1 MKKRI
6 VRITAALCAAALLAG
21 CGGSI
26 GSKDGGYYTTEAA
39 AQESYANYDSV
50 AGSVDS
56 GLVPENAAEAAT
68 DETAQKI
75 IYNASLSMES
85 TDFDTTREALMT
97 AVEANGA
104 WLESTS
110 LYGTEKDH
118 DRTADYTVRVPVGS
132 YRAFLAAVGDAGSV
146 LNISESAENITSS
159 YIDVQ
164 ARLSALEAQRDRLNA
179 LADQAETTADLLEI
193 ESQLSDVQYQLE
205 NYTRQLRSMDQ
216 QVSYSTVDIYLREV
230 ATLTPTGVTFGER
243 IADAFGGGWDA
254 FVGFLQGLVI
264 ALVIVAVYLLC
275 WLRRYLPKLFINWKS
290 PEIGC
295 FIYLGGCRN
304 ENEALFMS
312 FLGRLPLDVLIL
324 CPDLNIKCCLEDKL
338 LYEVNYPESLAI
350 TEYPEES
357 SQVKIGTA
365 AYHAERELDTLMYQ
379 DSGIYRNQQY
389 VKANVINLQTMYE
402 EIKLLWDQELK
413 YRPNFSTVNG
423 VVNIPVIFSKISGVK
438 DGSVSQYWESIAA
451 LITEDTV
458 VVKSAPYIEP
468 TASGPMKAFAVEFYK
483 NGKLLRNKIKNHPR
497 YPYHLLREE
506 MQEFILDK
514 LQLLIERKLIKGIG
528 ENGTEYTVIAQILDL
543 PKEILRL
550 IQKFDFTKKN
560 PKLIYINTGETM
572 ISLQDSILV
581 TFLNLAGFDIL
592 FFVPT
597 GYQSVENY
605 FAEKLMEEHQIGEYK
620 YDMQVPDLNNI
631 STNSTRPSWRRK
643 LFRRG

>member
-39 AQESYANYDSV
+39 AQESYNYDSA

-164 ARLSALEAQRDRLNA
+164 ARLSALETQRDRLNA

-230 ATLTPTGVTFGER
+230 ATLTPTGTTFGER
-243 IADAFGGGWDA
+243 VVDAFADGWRG
-254 FVGFLQGLVI
+254 FVVFLQGFVLAVIYLWPVLLVVGI
-264 ALVIVAVYLLC
+264 IVALAVTLTK
-275 WLRRYLPKLFINWKS
+275 RR
-290 PEIGC
+290 
-295 FIYLGGCRN
+295 R
-304 ENEALFMS
+304 
-312 FLGRLPLDVLIL
+312 
-324 CPDLNIKCCLEDKL
+324 
-338 LYEVNYPESLAI
+338 
-350 TEYPEES
+350 
-357 SQVKIGTA
+357 
-365 AYHAERELDTLMYQ
+365 
-379 DSGIYRNQQY
+379 
-389 VKANVINLQTMYE
+389 
-402 EIKLLWDQELK
+402 
-413 YRPNFSTVNG
+413 
-423 VVNIPVIFSKISGVK
+423 
-438 DGSVSQYWESIAA
+438 
-451 LITEDTV
+451 
-458 VVKSAPYIEP
+458 
-468 TASGPMKAFAVEFYK
+468 
-483 NGKLLRNKIKNHPR
+483 KNHPK
-497 YPYHLLREE
+497 PV
-506 MQEFILDK
+506 IPAAPAK
-514 LQLLIERKLIKGIG
+514 PA
-528 ENGTEYTVIAQILDL
+528 EYTPQ
-543 PKEILRL
+543 
-550 IQKFDFTKKN
+550 
-560 PKLIYINTGETM
+560 
-572 ISLQDSILV
+572 
-581 TFLNLAGFDIL
+581 
-592 FFVPT
+592 
-597 GYQSVENY
+597 
-605 FAEKLMEEHQIGEYK
+605 
-620 YDMQVPDLNNI
+620 
-631 STNSTRPSWRRK
+631 STNDEPK
-643 LFRRG
+643 PKY